1 MPRRRIF
8 SSQARPNSF
17 SLHVTIKTWRSSDKL
32 ANMPSQLPTRP
43 HLLDIPLEIRLRIYD
58 LLFAD
63 VSLYISAFSRQKTL
77 GEQLP
82 EPLLCCRYITAQYSE
97 QSRFPICKVH
107 ASLTGLAV
115 LLTCRQMRMETP
127 SLLTLCQTLVLQ
139 AYEINNNK
147 TFLPILLASLA
158 YSWSPLH
165 PALSGIRDITT
176 LVLEHVVA
184 SGLWEAMRSSDLY
197 DSPRRSGSHRE
208 HCQLPGHHWHDL
220 LYLLKSYENIRQ
232 VVLRWRHGTEFQDI
246 LFSRAQCLDTYYSD
260 TAQLSGT
267 FVMLICTND

>member
-1 MPRRRIF
+1 
-8 SSQARPNSF
+8 
-17 SLHVTIKTWRSSDKL
+17 
-32 ANMPSQLPTRP
+32 MPSQRSQSP

-63 VSLYISAFSRQKTL
+63 VSLYISAFSRQKTS
-77 GEQLP
+77 GEKVP
-82 EPLLCCRYITAQYSE
+82 DPRLCCRYIAAKYLE

-127 SLLTLCQTLVLQ
+127 SLLPLCQTLVLQ
-139 AYEINNNK
+139 ADEINNNK
-147 TFLPILLASLA
+147 PFLPILLASLA

-184 SGLWEAMRSSDLY
+184 SGRWEAIKSSDLY
-197 DSPRRSGSHRE
+197 DSPKGSGRHPDD
-208 HCQLPGHHWHDL
+208 CQSPGHHWHDL
-220 LYLLKSYENIRQ
+220 GYLLKYYENVRQ
-232 VVLRWRHGTEFQDI
+232 VVLRWRCGTEFQDI
-246 LFSRAQCLDTYYSD
+246 LLSRAQCLHTHYSD
-260 TAQLSGT
+260 TALLSGK